1 MDDDSPPNNGVRP
14 LKQGLVGDSENTDG
28 DDGDDGDGDGDGDDG
43 HDVDDGHGHLSIVDS
58 DLGVAKPICVNV
70 A

>member
-1 MDDDSPPNNGVRP
+1 MDDDSPPNYGVRP
-14 LKQGLVGDSENTDG
+14 LKQGLVGISENTDG
-28 DDGDDGDGDGDGDDG
+28 DDDDGDGD
-43 HDVDDGHGHLSIVDS
+43 DVDDVHGHLSIVDS

>member
-1 MDDDSPPNNGVRP
+1 MDDDSPPNDGVRP
-14 LKQGLVGDSENTDG
+14 LKQGLVGISKNTNIDDG
-28 DDGDDGDGDGDGDDG
+28 DDGDDDGDGDI
-43 HDVDDGHGHLSIVDS
+43 HGHLSIVDS

>member
-1 MDDDSPPNNGVRP
+1 MKTTCVDDDSPPNDGVRP
-14 LKQGLVGDSENTDG
+14 LKQGLVVISENTDG
-28 DDGDDGDGDGDGDDG
+28 DDGDGDGDD
-43 HDVDDGHGHLSIVDS
+43 VDDVHGHLSIVDS

>member
-1 MDDDSPPNNGVRP
+1 MKTTCVDDDSPPNNGVRP
-14 LKQGLVGDSENTDG
+14 LKQGLVGISENTDG
-28 DDGDDGDGDGDGDDG
+28 DDGDDGDGDGDG
-43 HDVDDGHGHLSIVDS
+43 DDGHGHLSIVDS

>member
-1 MDDDSPPNNGVRP
+1 MDDDSPPNDGVRP
-14 LKQGLVGDSENTDG
+14 LKQGLVGISENADG
-28 DDGDDGDGDGDGDDG
+28 DVEGY
-43 HDVDDGHGHLSIVDS
+43 VDDGHGHLSIVDS